1 MKPLCISS
9 CFAHLVSYMPYI
21 RPSKVSEGEI
31 GILPLRKLGTSC
43 TELTDGRARTCPLQ
57 LSESLL

>member
-9 CFAHLVSYMPYI
+9 CFAHQVSCMAYI
-21 RPSKVSEGEI
+21 RPGEVSEGEI
-31 GILPLRKLGTSC
+31 AILQLKLGTSC
-43 TELTDGRARTCPLQ
+43 AKLADGRARTCPLQ